1 MMNEKFTKALVEVYA
16 SPAGKLVLDALWRDH
31 VVGNLNAETHDAT
44 MQKIGARDV
53 ILGLFQD
60 LETTSPSHDEE

>member
-1 MMNEKFTKALVEVYA
+1 MMNETFTRALQEVYA
-16 SPAGKLVLDALWRDH
+16 SPAGKLVLDSLWRDH
-31 VVGNLNAETHDAT
+31 VVGELRAASEGDLRELL
-44 MQKIGARDV
+44 GARKV